1 MAKKLTPQQA
11 GDMLEMLSSSFD
23 VIVQN
28 SLDGSKWTVVKYLD
42 TDLASIRDDYGKV
55 LKKAR
60 EFAKANSPESE
71 YYNTVRY
78 LLVYALEH
86 TRMASYCGE
95 TLFEQ
100 VATATF
106 GGWLIIVDEEENRKE
121 KKK

>member
-11 GDMLEMLSSSFD
+11 GDMLEMLSPSFD
-23 VIVQN
+23 VIEHS

-60 EFAKANSPESE
+60 EFAKANSSE
-71 YYNTVRY
+71 NEHYNIVRY

-86 TRMASYCGE
+86 ARTSSYYGE

-106 GGWLIIVDEEENRKE
+106 GGCLMFVNEKENRKE